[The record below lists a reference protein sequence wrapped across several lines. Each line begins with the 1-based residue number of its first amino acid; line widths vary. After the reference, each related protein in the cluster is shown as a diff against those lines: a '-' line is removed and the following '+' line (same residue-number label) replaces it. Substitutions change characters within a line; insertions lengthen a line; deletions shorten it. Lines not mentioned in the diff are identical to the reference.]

1 MRRRAAALLG
11 LLWALSAGSA
21 RAALVNL
28 TTSTVSDPHQ
38 LVGRQLPLARD
49 CQSLTAFPEK
59 LVYDVSWGMIDVGQA
74 TLEVQEIVDFNGK
87 PAYHIVSRATSNNF
101 CDTFYKVRDLN
112 ESWMDAIT
120 LSSLGYSKSLREG
133 RFFRE
138 EWTLFQDGHWV
149 GKWAGRDLNFSV
161 ALGTC
166 PIGVQD
172 VLSSMFYLRG
182 KTLTPGTQITLDV
195 NTRQN
200 WPLQVNVVRKE
211 KVKTPAGK
219 FDAFLVEPT
228 MRHEGLFIQK
238 GNRLRVWLSDDPK
251 RVPVQM
257 KVDVF
262 FGSITARLSKM
273 VY

>member
-1 MRRRAAALLG
+1 MRAVAAALL
-11 LLWALSAGSA
+11 LAAAALPA
-21 RAALVNL
+21 RAGLVTI
-28 TTSTVSDPHQ
+28 TTATVRDPHQ
-38 LVGRQLPLARD
+38 LVGRELSLGKQD
-49 CQSLTAFPEK
+49 QSLTAFPEK
-59 LVYDVSWGMIDVGQA
+59 LIYDVSWGLVDVGEA
-74 TLEVQEIVDFNGK
+74 TLEVQEIVDFNGQ
-87 PAYHIVSRATSNNF
+87 PAYHIVSRATSNSF

-112 ESWMDAIT
+112 ESWMSALT
-120 LSSLGYSKSLREG
+120 LTSLGYAKQLREG
-133 RFFRE
+133 HFFRD
-138 EWTLFQDGHWV
+138 EWTLFDDGHWV

-161 ALGTC
+161 AAGTC
-166 PIGVQD
+166 PLKVQD
-172 VLSSMFYLRG
+172 VLSSLFYLRG
-182 KTLTPGTQITLDV
+182 QTLTPGSKITLDV

-200 WPLQVNVVRKE
+200 WPLDVHVLRKE

-219 FDAFLVEPT
+219 FDTFLVEPF